1 MIISLDSVDFEKDY
15 LEDILDLI
23 TKRLEAAYSNIDWSH
38 PELCDLFDP
47 MEHLAGIGS
56 VAVQRYIASV
66 CNFAS
71 APREQALQLGP
82 QRKGQPIALVLNS
95 AANCWKHAEDLEPIR
110 QTTKAPLLAIGVNP
124 DASYF
129 VTNSLYEMGYKHY
142 SGLMP
147 DLINWRDFVYEKY
160 IKQK

>member
-15 LEDILDLI
+15 LAELLDLI
-23 TKRLEAAYSNIDWSH
+23 TKRLQAADSNIDWSH

-66 CNFAS
+66 CNFAT
-71 APREQALQLGP
+71 APRDQALQLGP
-82 QRKGQPIALVLNS
+82 QRKSQPIALVLHNV
-95 AANCWKHAEDLEPIR
+95 ANCWKHAEDLEPIR
-110 QTTKAPLLAIGVNP
+110 QTTKAPLIAIGVNP

-129 VTNSLYEMGYKHY
+129 VTNSLHEIGYQHF

-147 DLINWRDFVYEKY
+147 DLIAWRDAVYAKY
-160 IKQK
+160 IKQN

>member
-1 MIISLDSVDFEKDY
+1 MILTLDSVDFEKDY
-15 LEDILDLI
+15 LADILDLI
-23 TKRLEAAYSNIDWSH
+23 AKRLQSAHSNIDWSH

-71 APREQALQLGP
+71 APREEALQLGP
-82 QRKGQPIALVLNS
+82 HRKAQPIALVLHS
-95 AANCWKHAEDLEPIR
+95 VANCWKHAEDLEPIR
-110 QTTKAPLLAIGVNP
+110 PNTKAPLLAIGVNP
-124 DASYF
+124 DAPYF
-129 VTNSLYEMGYKHY
+129 VTNSLYEMGYQHY

-147 DLINWRDFVYEKY
+147 DLIAWRDAVYGKY
-160 IKQK
+160 IKQN